1 MKINHKI
8 FLLLI
13 IASFGLGACAG
24 QREDIPAPAV
34 QIKEPV
40 KKIVPEKTVTEVKA
54 APEKVE
60 KKVAP
65 VPAPKPTLA
74 PAPAPPTTIKSDG
87 EKLIIIGE
95 TEYITIKPS
104 NLRLKA
110 RIDTGATTSSI
121 HALDIVRYERD
132 GKKWVRFNLV
142 NPSGAKIKMNYPV
155 HRTIKV
161 KRHGADDQSRPVVN
175 LKVTMGKIKKTTPF
189 SLVDRSNFKYPVLIG
204 RSFLAD
210 TAIVDV
216 NRSYVLSPLSGEKK

>member
-54 APEKVE
+54 APEKAE

-65 VPAPKPTLA
+65 VPAPK
-74 PAPAPPTTIKSDG
+74 PAPPTTIKSDG

-142 NPSGAKIKMNYPV
+142 NSSGAKTKMNYPV

-161 KRHGADDQSRPVVN
+161 KRHGADVQSRPVVN